1 MFPFFQ
7 CRETF
12 WIESLHTVMLIY
24 VPKRIHF
31 GDDTYN
37 MRVELAVIDWVRMLT
52 CDYSEPK
59 ENILVTFIPVNI
71 LQNENVNREVSSLQ
85 MYQHARH
92 PNRLAETRVLVEKTF
107 NFRAVIWSHFFELNN
122 WLSILHINLLLVYP
136 SGWGVMKAPRLYRQ
150 PNSLCLDSK
159 VSSICFILYYM

>member
-12 WIESLHTVMLIY
+12 WIETLHTVMLIY

-37 MRVELAVIDWVRMLT
+37 MRVELAVLDWVRIKAQFPSKGKGLDDDDDWVRMLT

-59 ENILVTFIPVNI
+59 ENILVRDCSLII
-71 LQNENVNREVSSLQ
+71 CRGGLEEN
-85 MYQHARH
+85 
-92 PNRLAETRVLVEKTF
+92 
-107 NFRAVIWSHFFELNN
+107 
-122 WLSILHINLLLVYP
+122 
-136 SGWGVMKAPRLYRQ
+136 
-150 PNSLCLDSK
+150 
-159 VSSICFILYYM
+159 

>member
-1 MFPFFQ
+1 MIATSSVVVHSKETDVLILCSHFFQ

-12 WIESLHTVMLIY
+12 WIETLHTVMLIY

-37 MRVELAVIDWVRMLT
+37 TSVELAVLDWVRMLT

-59 ENILVTFIPVNI
+59 ENILVSFIPVSI
-71 LQNENVNREVSSLQ
+71 FLQNENVNQEASSLQ
-85 MYQHARH
+85 VYQHARH

-122 WLSILHINLLLVYP
+122 
-136 SGWGVMKAPRLYRQ
+136 
-150 PNSLCLDSK
+150 
-159 VSSICFILYYM
+159 

>member
-1 MFPFFQ
+1 
-7 CRETF
+7 
-12 WIESLHTVMLIY
+12 MLIY

-37 MRVELAVIDWVRMLT
+37 MRVELAVLHWVRMFT

-59 ENILVTFIPVNI
+59 ENILASFIPVNI
-71 LQNENVNREVSSLQ
+71 FLQDENVNREISSLQ

-107 NFRAVIWSHFFELNN
+107 NFKAVIWSHFLGLNN
-122 WLSILHINLLLVYP
+122 
-136 SGWGVMKAPRLYRQ
+136 
-150 PNSLCLDSK
+150 
-159 VSSICFILYYM
+159 